1 MKLKVW
7 DKNTLDSP
15 SVMKNRAE
23 YNIWC
28 ARNGCIATAIIVSNS
43 VQQNII
49 EKIVGNIKT
58 LNCKGKAFVWLRDNY
73 DI

>member
-1 MKLKVW
+1 LVVTVKEIQLK
-7 DKNTLDSP
+7 NGL
-15 SVMKNRAE
+15 

-28 ARNGCIATAIIVSNS
+28 AQNGCIATAIIVSNS

-49 EKIVGNIKT
+49 EKIFGNIKI

-73 DI
+73 DYITIIKLQ